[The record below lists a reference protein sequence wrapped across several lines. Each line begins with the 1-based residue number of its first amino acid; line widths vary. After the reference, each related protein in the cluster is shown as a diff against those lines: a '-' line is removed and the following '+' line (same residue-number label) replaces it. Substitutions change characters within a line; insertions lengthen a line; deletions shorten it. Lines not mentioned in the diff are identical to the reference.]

1 MASSVGPLEVA
12 RKLGKNSY
20 KLLPDTTPICFKH
33 NFNMVS
39 FKRRF
44 PVNVRQEHYSFS
56 DATRIRWSN
65 TQEETNLY
73 KDKVHSVYNLH
84 CIYSYRILWYLSSP

>member
-33 NFNMVS
+33 NFNMVI

-56 DATRIRWSN
+56 F
-65 TQEETNLY
+65 
-73 KDKVHSVYNLH
+73 
-84 CIYSYRILWYLSSP
+84 